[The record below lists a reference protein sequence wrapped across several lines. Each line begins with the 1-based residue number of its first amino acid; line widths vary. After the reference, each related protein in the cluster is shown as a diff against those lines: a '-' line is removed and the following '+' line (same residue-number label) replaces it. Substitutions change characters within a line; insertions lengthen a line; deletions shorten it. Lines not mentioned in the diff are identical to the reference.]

1 MTKAQIIDKYIQ
13 RIMVDYPEADKIHI
27 DLVQFAEE
35 LRQCD
40 VSGALPLK
48 VCTGC
53 GWRNDK
59 PFGSKMALACCPDN
73 HYVELDDYLKHSV
86 YKRQ

>member
-35 LRQCD
+35 LRQTD
-40 VSGALPLK
+40 VSGALPLAQIEELLNSLTDDQRLSLIGSY
-48 VCTGC
+48 CHGC
-53 GWRNDK
+53 GSTDKNCQCWND
-59 PFGSKMALACCPDN
+59 D
-73 HYVELDDYLKHSV
+73 
-86 YKRQ
+86 